1 MQVTVIL
8 RALAI
13 GLVGV
18 ALLARVAFDRDA
30 DGAWRWVD
38 CDDTRAARHPGAFDV
53 PMNGVDE
60 DCDGADSMRGTNV
73 VLLTIDT
80 LRPRNLHVYGYE
92 RETSPVIDQMAA
104 DGALFEHAY
113 STSSWTLPSLASLMT
128 SQHPIQHGTV
138 SGRVGLQE
146 HLVTLT
152 HVLRAAGYDTAA
164 WTQSAYP
171 LYRLGFGR
179 EFQITEKPAGAQI
192 PDVVKWLREGRRQER
207 PFYLWVHLAEPH
219 TPYLPNKNFE
229 AHFSR
234 QRASRN
240 KDLARWWNADE
251 CIRFYETERKDVD
264 LRLLF
269 YDETIR
275 ESDYKVG
282 QILEALDQQGL
293 TDRTIVVLTS
303 DHGEEF
309 FEHRGCDH
317 GQTLYDEVL
326 HIPLL
331 MRHPLTIESGM
342 RIDGQVRLIDVAPTI
357 LDVIDLPP
365 PPDFAGRSLRAHLD
379 GDGHD
384 LPVIGG
390 YMSNAEPAIVFRK
403 HGLKYVYSPRRSAL
417 RTQHASRPM
426 EELYDIEADPA
437 EHRDLAQKGHP
448 RLEQFRE
455 KAKKWA
461 TREPARRAR
470 HVQYDAATVRR
481 LQALGYLGDQPV
493 E

>member
-1 MQVTVIL
+1 MRLASIL

-13 GLVGV
+13 GVVGV
-18 ALLARVAFDRDA
+18 SLLARVAFDRDA
-30 DGAWRWVD
+30 DGSWRWDD
-38 CDDTRAARHPGAFDV
+38 CDDRLGAVHPGAADV
-53 PMNGVDE
+53 PMNGRDE
-60 DCDGADSMRGTNV
+60 DCDGQDSLRGTNV

-80 LRPRNLHVYGYE
+80 LRPRNLHAYGYH
-92 RETSPVIDQMAA
+92 RETSPVIDQLAA

-128 SQHPIQHGTV
+128 SKHPIEHGTV
-138 SGRVGLQE
+138 TGRVGLQE
-146 HLVTLT
+146 HLVTIT

-179 EFQITEKPAGAQI
+179 EFQVTEKPAGAQI
-192 PDVVKWLREGRRQER
+192 PDVVTWLGQRGER
-207 PFYLWVHLAEPH
+207 PFFLWVHLAEPH
-219 TPYLPNKNFE
+219 TPYLPTKRFE
-229 AHFSR
+229 RHFTQKS
-234 QRASRN
+234 ANNN

-251 CIRFYETERKDVD
+251 CVRFYETEPKDTD
-264 LRLLF
+264 LRLTF

-275 ESDYKVG
+275 ESDFKVG
-282 QILEALDQQGL
+282 QILQAIDALGMR
-293 TDRTIVVLTS
+293 DRTIVALTA

-309 FEHRGCDH
+309 YEHRGCDH

-331 MRHPLTIESGM
+331 IRHPPTIEPGV
-342 RIDGQVRLIDVAPTI
+342 RVAEQVRLIDVVPTI
-357 LDVIDLPP
+357 LDLITMPP
-365 PPDFAGRSLRAHLD
+365 HPEFVGRSLRAHTE
-379 GDGHD
+379 GKGHD

-403 HGLKYVYSPRRSAL
+403 HGLKYIYSPRRSAL
-417 RTQHASRPM
+417 RKRHKSRPI
-426 EELYDIEADPA
+426 EELYDIEADPG
-437 EHRDLAQKGHP
+437 ERRDLALRGHP

-455 KAKKWA
+455 KAKKWS
-461 TREPARRAR
+461 TRQPASRAPQ
-470 HVQYDAATVRR
+470 VQYDSATVRR
-481 LQALGYLGDQPV
+481 LQALGYLGDDPP